1 MKTPFY
7 LLIWFFCFFFVLSC
21 AHQEA
26 IRVKKLT
33 QATYSPTRYV
43 EVMYHPP
50 KRKYVKIAELDTRSA
65 EGTPKTQ
72 LISALVMKA
81 RELGAEAL
89 IVEDNSTTIG
99 YPFVMNNTGGMYDT
113 VPTRIVPAFHA
124 IAIRYL
130 EE

>member
-1 MKTPFY
+1 MKTFFY
-7 LLIWFFCFFFVLSC
+7 LLISFLSLFFAISC

-33 QATYSPTRYV
+33 QTTYSPTRYV

-50 KRKYVKIAELDTRSA
+50 KRKYLKIAELDTRSA

-72 LISALVMKA
+72 LISVLVMKA

-124 IAIRYL
+124 TAIRYI
-130 EE
+130 EQ